1 MGSWAENEPNNAPVT
16 KIGEDCVVLHVD
28 NKMNDIRCS
37 ARGKRL
43 TLVINS

>member
-1 MGSWAENEPNNAPVT
+1 MGSWAEHEPNNALVNE
-16 KIGEDCVVLHVD
+16 IDEDCVMLFVD

-37 ARGKRL
+37 YEI